1 MDKGKKVSII
11 VFVGLILALLVVLII
26 NALNIKE
33 YSKNFF
39 YMDTY
44 INVSLYVSNEAK
56 ANRAFKEIENIYSTY
71 DELTNKY
78 SEAEYGLYNLNHGA
92 DTIDYRLYKIIEKG
106 YLWYGKSNGLF
117 NIAIGNV
124 TDIWKKYRE
133 AENGVPTLDELK
145 NVSISMGDVLINE
158 TRSDIEDKKIKD
170 SVKLSN
176 GVTLDLGAL
185 AKGYTTEL
193 VGEYLKSVGINKY
206 LINAGGN
213 VLVGNYY
220 KLGKYKIGIQ
230 NPEGSG
236 TFKVIKGENIA
247 VVTSG
252 SYQRNYTYDG
262 VTYNHIIDPNT
273 LYPANNMLSVTV
285 ISKSSSDA
293 DALSTI
299 LFLMDVDSG
308 MEYIKDYDAEA
319 VWYLNDG
326 TVKTTEGI
334 TKYE

>member
-11 VFVGLILALLVVLII
+11 VFVGIILTLFVVLII

-56 ANRAFKEIENIYSTY
+56 ANRAFKEIENIYKTY

-106 YLWYGKSNGLF
+106 YLWHEKSDGLF

-133 AENGVPTLDELK
+133 AENGVPTLEELK
-145 NVSISMGDVLINE
+145 NVSISMSDVLINE

-176 GVTLDLGAL
+176 GVTLDLGAI

-273 LYPANNMLSVTV
+273 LFPANNMLSVTV

-299 LFLMDVDSG
+299 LFLMDVDKG

-326 TVKTTEGI
+326 TILTTEGI

>member
-1 MDKGKKVSII
+1 MDKGKRVSII
-11 VFVGLILALLVVLII
+11 VFVGIILTLFVVLII
-26 NALNIKE
+26 NTLNIKE

-56 ANRAFKEIENIYSTY
+56 ANRAFKEIENIYKTY

-78 SEAEYGLYNLNHGA
+78 SEAEYGLYNLNHGSNE
-92 DTIDYRLYKIIEKG
+92 IDYRLYKIIEKG
-106 YLWYGKSNGLF
+106 YLWHQKSDGLF

-133 AENGVPTLDELK
+133 AENGVPTLEELK
-145 NVSISMGDVLINE
+145 NVSVSMSDVLINE

-176 GVTLDLGAL
+176 GVTLDLGAI

-273 LYPANNMLSVTV
+273 LFPANNMLSVTV

-299 LFLMDVDSG
+299 LFLMDVDKG

-326 TVKTTEGI
+326 TILTTEGI
-334 TKYE
+334 AKYE

>member
-1 MDKGKKVSII
+1 MDKDKKISICI
-11 VFVGLILALLVVLII
+11 LGVLVLILVVVLVI
-26 NALNIKE
+26 NALNTRE

-44 INVSLYVSNEAK
+44 IDVKIYTTGEKK
-56 ANRAFKEIENIYSTY
+56 ANRAFSEIDNIYKTY
-71 DELTNKY
+71 DALTNKY
-78 SEAEYGLYNLNHGA
+78 VEAEYGLYNLNHGA
-92 DTIDYRLYKIIEKG
+92 SEIDYRLYKIIEKG
-106 YLWYGKSNGLF
+106 YLWYEKSDGLF

-133 AENGVPTLDELK
+133 AGTGVPTLDELK
-145 NVSISMGDVLINE
+145 GVSSSISNVLINE
-158 TRSDIEDKKIKD
+158 TRSDIEDKKVKD

-176 GVTLDLGAL
+176 GVTLDLGAI

-206 LINAGGN
+206 IINAGGN
-213 VLVGNYY
+213 VLVGNYP

-230 NPEGSG
+230 DPNSDGI
-236 TFKVIKGENIA
+236 FKVVKGENIA

-273 LYPANNMLSVTV
+273 LFPANNMLSVTV
-285 ISKSSSDA
+285 IAKSSGDA

-299 LFLMDVDSG
+299 LFLMDVDKG
-308 MEYIKDYDAEA
+308 MEFIKDYDAEA
-319 VWYLNDG
+319 IWYLNNG
-326 TVKTTEGI
+326 EVKTTEGI
-334 TKYE
+334 SKYE

>member
-11 VFVGLILALLVVLII
+11 VFVGIILTFMVVLII

-56 ANRAFKEIENIYSTY
+56 ANRAFKEIENIYKTY

-78 SEAEYGLYNLNHGA
+78 SEAEYGLYNLNHGS
-92 DTIDYRLYKIIEKG
+92 DEIDYRLYKIIEKG
-106 YLWYGKSNGLF
+106 YLWYQKSDGLF

-133 AENGVPTLDELK
+133 AENGVPTLEELK
-145 NVSISMGDVLINE
+145 NVSISMSDVLINE

-176 GVTLDLGAL
+176 GVTLDLGAI

-213 VLVGNYY
+213 VLVGSYY

-299 LFLMDVDSG
+299 LFLMDVDKG

-326 TVKTTEGI
+326 TVVTTEGI